1 MVFERLASF
10 TRAEVN
16 FCDEGGTPFDVV
28 LFVGESGAGKTT
40 LLRGIAGLLTEAA
53 GAGSELGPD
62 DVRRGAEDAR
72 CRLVLDDQLDD
83 ARAIVTLEK
92 EVAREGWGS
101 LKGGPTF
108 DRWKAALAAAA
119 EPRAAFAVELM
130 GDMDEDEGGPPK
142 AEAPSDAAE
151 DSVDP
156 LVEWLAGAPRGAV
169 APALDRVLWPYKFSH
184 VDDDAVAHFETPA
197 SGSGGTSPA
206 PELGEAFNSVLVMTL
221 ELLRLTVPQ
230 PKAELVYVI
239 DDIDKNLHPRWQSRL
254 LGDFKRAFPQVQI
267 IASTHSPF
275 VVASVHPSQVFR
287 IAGGAVVRVADRLQK
302 GAVVSSVMDAAF
314 ATPDLPGPRWTHAPT
329 RAIRDEVCA
338 ALASELDRGAV
349 LYVLPEP
356 IHVREAH
363 DAFGEPALPNADPS
377 TGWLFFIDREP
388 GAPWGHAC
396 EHVFRGQ
403 DGTLFRRRAIW
414 PPAKLERFVPI
425 ARG

>member
-1 MVFERLASF
+1 MRLRGLVFERLASLS
-10 TRAEVN
+10 RGEVN
-16 FCDEGGTPFDVV
+16 FCDEGGAPFDAV
-28 LFVGESGAGKTT
+28 LFVGESGTGKTT

-53 GAGSELGPD
+53 GAAPEIGSD

-72 CRLVLDDQLDD
+72 CRLVLDDRLDD
-83 ARAIVTLEK
+83 ARVIVTIEK
-92 EVAREGWGS
+92 EVAREGLGN

-108 DRWKAALAAAA
+108 ERWKAALATA

-130 GDMDEDEGGPPK
+130 GDDGEESEPETDE
-142 AEAPSDAAE
+142 A
-151 DSVDP
+151 DP
-156 LVEWLAGAPRGAV
+156 LIEWLASAPREHV
-169 APALDRVLWPYKFSH
+169 APALDRVLWPYKFSF
-184 VDDDAVAHFETPA
+184 VDDEGVAHFETPA

-230 PKAELVYVI
+230 PKTELVYVI
-239 DDIDKNLHPRWQSRL
+239 DDIDKHLHPRWQSRL

-267 IASTHSPF
+267 IASTHSPY

-287 IAGGAVVRVADRLQK
+287 IAGGGILRVADRLQK
-302 GAVVSSVMDAAF
+302 GSTVSSVMDAAF
-314 ATPDLPGPRWTHAPT
+314 GTPDLPGPRWTHAPT

-338 ALASELDRGAV
+338 VLATELERGAV

-356 IHVREAH
+356 IHVRDAH

-388 GAPWGHAC
+388 GAPWGHPC